1 MFHHATI
8 LDYEF
13 ILYMFIA
20 VFDAIV
26 GNVDHSFYLRD
37 SNSKEIKKG
46 IVSKLIEIAL
56 IFFLLMMIHVKDLFV
71 GLDVSLLNDSIST
84 ALKFL
89 LAYFIYA
96 DIISIVSH
104 FKIITGVDLLK
115 DVNSGDLKNEIVK
128 KVINSKKENK

>member
-1 MFHHATI
+1 MFRHATI

-20 VFDAIV
+20 VFDTIV

-46 IVSKLIEIAL
+46 IVSKLIEFSL
-56 IFFLLMMIHVKDLFV
+56 IFFMLLMMHTKDLFI
-71 GLDVSLLNDSIST
+71 GLDVGFLDDSIST

-115 DVNSGDLKNEIVK
+115 DVNSNDLKNEIEK
-128 KVINSKKENK
+128 KINNSKKEK

>member
-13 ILYMFIA
+13 FLYMFIA
-20 VFDAIV
+20 VFDTIV
-26 GNVDHSFYLRD
+26 GNVDHSFFLKD
-37 SNSKEIKKG
+37 SSSNEIKKG
-46 IVSKLIEIAL
+46 IVSKLIEISL
-56 IFFLLMMIHVKDLFV
+56 IFFMLLMLHTKDLFI
-71 GLDVSLLNDSIST
+71 GLDVVFLDDSIST

-96 DIISIVSH
+96 DIISIISH

-115 DVNSGDLKNEIVK
+115 DVNSNDLKNEIVNK
-128 KVINSKKENK
+128 INNSKKEK

>member
-1 MFHHATI
+1 MFRHATI

-20 VFDAIV
+20 VFDTIV
-26 GNVDHSFYLRD
+26 GNVDHSFYLKD
-37 SNSKEIKKG
+37 SSSKEIKKG
-46 IVSKLIEIAL
+46 IVSKLIEFSL
-56 IFFLLMMIHVKDLFV
+56 IFFMLLMMHTKDLFI
-71 GLDVSLLNDSIST
+71 GLDVGFLDDSIST

-115 DVNSGDLKNEIVK
+115 DVNSNDLKNEIEK
-128 KVINSKKENK
+128 KINNSKKEK

>member
-1 MFHHATI
+1 MFRHATI

-20 VFDAIV
+20 VFDVIV
-26 GNVDHSFYLRD
+26 GNVDHSFYLKD
-37 SNSKEIKKG
+37 TNSKAIKKG
-46 IVSKLIEIAL
+46 IVSKLVEFTL
-56 IFFLLMMIHVKDLFV
+56 VFFLLMMIHVKDLFV
-71 GLDVSLLNDSIST
+71 GLDVTLLNDSMST

-115 DVNSGDLKNEIVK
+115 DVNDSDLKNEIVK
-128 KVINSKKENK
+128 KINNSKKEK

>member
-1 MFHHATI
+1 MFHHASI

-13 ILYMFIA
+13 ILYLFIA
-20 VFDAIV
+20 VFDIVV
-26 GNVDHSFYLRD
+26 GNVDHSFYLKD
-37 SNSKEIKKG
+37 SKSKEIKKG
-46 IVSKLIEIAL
+46 IVSKLIEISL
-56 IFFLLMMIHVKDLFV
+56 IFFMLLMLHTKDLFI
-71 GLDVSLLNDSIST
+71 GLDVSFLDDSIST

-115 DVNSGDLKNEIVK
+115 DVNNSNLKNEIVHK
-128 KVINSKKENK
+128 INNSKKEK